1 MILNCLFGL
10 GNRNNL
16 SSTLFVLS
24 FYDMQNE
31 VSHDRN
37 TLQFI
42 SPNNSYSG
50 MESENPKH
58 VKKYLRHV
66 PNDVLDPLIY

>member
-1 MILNCLFGL
+1 MILNFLFGL

-16 SSTLFVLS
+16 SSTLFVLH
-24 FYDMQNE
+24 FYEMQNE

-42 SPNNSYSG
+42 SPNNSYLG
-50 MESENPKH
+50 LEIEKPNH
-58 VKKYLRHV
+58 IQKYVRHV
-66 PNDVLDPLIY
+66 PNDV